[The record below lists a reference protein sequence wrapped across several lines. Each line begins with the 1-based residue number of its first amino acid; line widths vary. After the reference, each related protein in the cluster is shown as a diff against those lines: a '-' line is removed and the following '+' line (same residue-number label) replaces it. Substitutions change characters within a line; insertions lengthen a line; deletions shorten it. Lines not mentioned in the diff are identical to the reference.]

1 MLSIFEILLQTMETF
16 LEGCEFGCGCKCLSV
31 RGQMPVVV
39 LANAVRRLFLRLTFL
54 LGVEL
59 FQAECPG
66 PGIVEACEFG
76 CSGKCLRVRES
87 WRQTPCIVTV
97 EADAFGCGG
106 KYLGVRG

>member
-1 MLSIFEILLQTMETF
+1 MLSIFEILLQTIETF
-16 LEGCEFGCGCKCLSV
+16 LEGCEFGCGGKCLSV

-39 LANAVRRLFLRLTFL
+39 LANAVWCLFPRLTFL
-54 LGVEL
+54 LCVEL
-59 FQAECPG
+59 FQAECPS
-66 PGIVEACEFG
+66 IVEACEFG